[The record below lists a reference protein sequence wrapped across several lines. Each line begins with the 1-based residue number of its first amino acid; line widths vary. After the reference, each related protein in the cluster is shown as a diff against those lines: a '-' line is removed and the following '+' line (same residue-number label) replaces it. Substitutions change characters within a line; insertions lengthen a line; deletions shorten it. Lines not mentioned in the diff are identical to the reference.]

1 MYTSGYIS
9 FEEVVY
15 HTLPP
20 IPISPP
26 VMVVAPFAL
35 DYDTSNEAGDVKYIC
50 SESSNN
56 DDLEDGVQRVSD
68 FINKDVGNKE
78 FKWKYGLVVEWD
90 AVPRQGTNNVSSL

>member
-50 SESSNN
+50 SESN
-56 DDLEDGVQRVSD
+56 DLEDGVQRVSD